1 MVWTMLLVLLM
12 LVMVVLIG
20 ILMPESS
27 EPLEVCED
35 ADFLDDGET
44 EDLGSTPDPPGC
56 SSSSK
61 LSGRTCSSTTPS

>member
-1 MVWTMLLVLLM
+1 MVLT
-12 LVMVVLIG
+12 G

-35 ADFLDDGET
+35 ADFLDAGET
-44 EDLGSTPDPPGC
+44 EDLVSTPEPEPGC

-61 LSGRTCSSTTPS
+61 LSGRTCSSRTPSP